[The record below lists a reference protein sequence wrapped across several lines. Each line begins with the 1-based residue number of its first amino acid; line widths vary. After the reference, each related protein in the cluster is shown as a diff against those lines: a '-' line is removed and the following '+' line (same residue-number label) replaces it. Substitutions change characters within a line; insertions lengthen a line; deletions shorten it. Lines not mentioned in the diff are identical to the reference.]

1 MYSAI
6 VVDVSLCVCVQLENI
21 QQNIAVVNRERQAL
35 ELTIME
41 KANEKVT
48 VAKAVKNYSKSMQ
61 QLKLKIHDKEIET
74 ATVENELS
82 RIRIDALNTDAHN
95 IQLREMLEK
104 AIADLTDKDKLIE
117 KYQLEI
123 RQRNDEIEK
132 KM

>member
-1 MYSAI
+1 M
-6 VVDVSLCVCVQLENI
+6 
-21 QQNIAVVNRERQAL
+21 VNRERQSL
-35 ELTIME
+35 ELTILE

-61 QLKLKIHDKEIET
+61 QLKQKIHDKEMET
-74 ATVENELS
+74 ANIENELS

-95 IQLREMLEK
+95 IQLREMLDK
-104 AIADLTDKDKLIE
+104 AVTDLTDKDKLIE